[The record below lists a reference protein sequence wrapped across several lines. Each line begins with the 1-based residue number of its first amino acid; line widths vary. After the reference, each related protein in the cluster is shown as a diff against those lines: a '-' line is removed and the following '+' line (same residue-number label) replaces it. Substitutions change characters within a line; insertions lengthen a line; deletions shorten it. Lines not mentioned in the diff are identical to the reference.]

1 VEFTPTKIADVLQ
14 ITPRIFEDDRG
25 FFFESFQAR
34 LFENQ
39 GIRMTFVQDN
49 HVGSKRGVLRGLH
62 YQIQQAQGKLVRVA
76 AGKVFDVA
84 VDLRKRSPTFGQ
96 WVGVT
101 LSAEEKNQFWI
112 PPGFAHGYY
121 TLSDWAEV
129 LYKATDFYTPE
140 YERTLLW
147 NDPDLAITWP
157 ILEGTKPLLS
167 EKDERGD
174 PFTQAETYD

>member
-1 VEFTPTKIADVLQ
+1 MEFAPTKIADVLQ

-39 GIRMTFVQDN
+39 GIRMDFVQDN

-62 YQIQQAQGKLVRVA
+62 YQIQHAQGKLVRA
-76 AGKVFDVA
+76 AVGKVFDVA
-84 VDLRKRSPTFGQ
+84 VDLRRHSPTFGQ

-101 LSAEEKNQFWI
+101 LSAEGKNQLWI

-129 LYKATDFYTPE
+129 LYKATDFYAPE
-140 YERTLLW
+140 WERTLLW
-147 NDPDLAITWP
+147 NDRDLAIAWP
-157 ILEGTKPLLS
+157 IMEGTKPLLS
-167 EKDERGD
+167 DKDERGGL
-174 PFTQAETYD
+174 FSQAEYYD